1 MSALIIRDTLAY
13 TTTADVQD
21 DDVAVVL
28 TKISRLTRSAGTGN
42 VPSRNQR

>member
-1 MSALIIRDTLAY
+1 MSALIMRDTLAY
-13 TTTADVQD
+13 TTTADVQ